1 MGPDRSPMAHC
12 PVMGRPLWVTLIKIK
27 IKIAEI
33 EDASHGPSFFV
44 THNLRHIQL
53 NCQGKF

>member
-1 MGPDRSPMAHC
+1 MGLDQSPMAHY

-27 IKIAEI
+27 IEEI
-33 EDASHGPSFFV
+33 IDASHGPSFFV
-44 THNLRHIQL
+44 TYNLRHIRL